1 MFSDELY
8 RLIKSRRSIRNW
20 TGEQV
25 PNWKL
30 HKIMEA
36 GLYAPSACGSAKIK
50 LNLIKDEKLIKQI
63 CQNTSDWFRQNYPNA
78 IVVVYFDLH
87 KEDNLG
93 INYQQPHKY
102 WSRFIW
108 QDSAACMQN
117 MILMAEAVE
126 VKSCWVSH
134 RPDRQGM
141 HEQVIKHLLNIP
153 DHYILT
159 SFLFLGYSTQK
170 VDYENDTHQGNRI
183 KRDIE
188 GSILEDK

>member
-20 TGEQV
+20 TNEQV
-25 PNWKL
+25 PDWKL
-30 HKIMEA
+30 RKIMEA

-50 LNLIKDEKLIKQI
+50 LNLIKDEKLIQQI
-63 CQNTSDWFRQNYPNA
+63 CQNTSDWFKQNYPNA
-78 IVVVYFDLH
+78 IVVVYFDLS
-87 KEDNLG
+87 KDDNMR
-93 INYQQPHKY
+93 INYGTPHKY

-134 RPDRQGM
+134 RPDRQGI
-141 HEQVIKHLLNIP
+141 HEVVVKHLLNIP

-159 SFLFLGYSTQK
+159 SFLYLGYSTQK
-170 VDYENDTHQGNRI
+170 VDYEKDTHQGNRI